1 MHRAIPRLF
10 VIFALI
16 GSAAC
21 DTGAD
26 EAADAPAADT
36 AATAPVDSAPAA
48 GQASDGALLD
58 PETATAEQLT
68 GVPGIDAA
76 LAERI
81 VAARPIESMLE
92 VDAILAE
99 TLSEEQRDTVYA
111 HMFKPID
118 LNTASGEEMQLIPG
132 VGDRMQHEFEE
143 YRPWRTI
150 EQFRREIGKYV
161 DEDEVARLERYVAI
175 R

>member
-1 MHRAIPRLF
+1 MHRATLRLF
-10 VIFALI
+10 AILALV
-16 GSAAC
+16 GAAAC

-26 EAADAPAADT
+26 EAAEAPAADT
-36 AATAPVDSAPAA
+36 AAAATSDTAAA
-48 GQASDGALLD
+48 AQATDGALID

-68 GVPGIDAA
+68 SVPGIDAA

-81 VAARPIESMLE
+81 IAARPIENMLE

-111 HMFKPID
+111 RMFKPID

>member
-1 MHRAIPRLF
+1 MHRATLRLF
-10 VIFALI
+10 AILALV
-16 GSAAC
+16 GAAAC

-26 EAADAPAADT
+26 EAAETPAADT
-36 AATAPVDSAPAA
+36 AAAATSDTAAA
-48 GQASDGALLD
+48 AQATDGALID

-68 GVPGIDAA
+68 SVPGIDAA

-81 VAARPIESMLE
+81 IAARPIENMLE

-111 HMFKPID
+111 RMFKPID